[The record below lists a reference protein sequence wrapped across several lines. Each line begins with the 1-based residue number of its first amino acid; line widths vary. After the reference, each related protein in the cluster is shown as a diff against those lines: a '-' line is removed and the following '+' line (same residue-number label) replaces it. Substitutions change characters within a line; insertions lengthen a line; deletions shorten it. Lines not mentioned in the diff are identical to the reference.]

1 MKSLKQYFYESNLS
15 NDPDEFEN
23 PLSDKDIRIC
33 NQYVDFYDKLN
44 DVVAKINNIAQPLY
58 KKYKNN
64 TREFRKSL
72 NADDQAIALGMQCSK
87 LIDKLYT
94 IAEKINNDDIR
105 ASLTGLLEV
114 PTGSPYTQHPEPSN
128 FSFGGEFTVVA
139 TKDLE
144 KAINDYQN
152 GEEFYI
158 EM

>member
-15 NDPDEFEN
+15 NDSDEFEN
-23 PLSDKDIRIC
+23 PLSDKDIRLC
-33 NQYVDFYDKLN
+33 RQYIDLYDKLN
-44 DVVAKINNIAQPLY
+44 DIVAKINKIAQPLY
-58 KKYKNN
+58 KKHQNN
-64 TREFRKSL
+64 ISEFRKSL
-72 NADDQAIALGMQCSK
+72 NADDQAAALGMQCSK
-87 LIDKLYT
+87 LIDKIYT

-105 ASLTGLLEV
+105 ESLTGLLEV
-114 PTGSPYTQHPEPSN
+114 PTGSPYTQYPEPSN
-128 FSFGGEFTVVA
+128 FSFGGEFTIVA